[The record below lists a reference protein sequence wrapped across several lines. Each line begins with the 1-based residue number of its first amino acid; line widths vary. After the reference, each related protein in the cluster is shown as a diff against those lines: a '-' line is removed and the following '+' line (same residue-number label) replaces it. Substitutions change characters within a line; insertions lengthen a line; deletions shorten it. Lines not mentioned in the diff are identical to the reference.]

1 MTDLEKLK
9 NLLDEFGI
17 VYEEAPSENIPPNFR
32 SEKGTDIIIS
42 SEDGPKNLGHF
53 GFYTDFAFDKDGK
66 FVEMG
71 SWE

>member
-17 VYEEAPSENIPPNFR
+17 VYDEAPSEDIPPNLR
-32 SEKGTDIIIS
+32 SEGGADITVYA
-42 SEDGPKNLGHF
+42 DGGPKNKGYLGF
-53 GFYTDFAFDKDGK
+53 FTDFAFDKDGK